1 MSYDKIKQAAMKH
14 FARSGYEGASLA
26 DIASEVGIK
35 KPSLYNHFAGK
46 EQLFLSVLGDISE
59 DYKRFLL
66 SKLTQMEHLSPERQL
81 FGMYRAYIEYFT
93 FDSVRTDFWK
103 RVMLFP
109 PASLTDK
116 IVQLVGEVEQ
126 LIAPRLAALFRDGIS
141 RSTIRENDP
150 NELVTFFYS
159 LVNGYMMGL
168 MMTGPHDFT
177 NKLDRIWTM
186 FWQGIGS
193 GRWETEGNRD
203 G

>member
-1 MSYDKIKQAAMKH
+1 MSYDKIKQVAMKH
-14 FARSGYEGASLA
+14 FARNGYEGASLSQ
-26 DIASEVGIK
+26 IAAEVGMK

-59 DYKRFLL
+59 DYKRFLSSRL
-66 SKLTQMEHLSPERQL
+66 EQMERLPPERQL
-81 FGMYRAYIEYFT
+81 FGMYRVYIEYFT

-109 PASLTDK
+109 PASLSDK
-116 IVQLVGEVEQ
+116 IIQLVGEVEQ
-126 LIAPRLAALFRDGIS
+126 LIAPRLAELFREGIS
-141 RSTIRENDP
+141 RNTVREFDP
-150 NELVTFFYS
+150 NELVTLFYS

-193 GRWETEGNRD
+193 GQWETEGNRD